1 QAAAGVGGVIKMV
14 EAMRH
19 GVLPKT
25 LHVDE
30 PTPHVEWPDGVRL
43 LTREREWPESEGPR
57 RAAVSSF
64 GVSGTNAHAVL
75 EQAPAEEPA
84 GEDEHTGSDGPWL
97 WPLSAKSEQALR
109 AQADRLRAY
118 VLEGGTPDPTSVGRS
133 LATTRTHFP
142 HRAVVVG
149 RTPEELLDGLR
160 TLADGGVSPGTYSA
174 RTREHEVVFLFSG
187 QGGQYAGMGRELAER
202 FPVFAEAFGRAAAE
216 IDRRLG
222 AEYPVA
228 DVAFGMP
235 GTEGLLDRT
244 LYTQTALFALQ
255 VGLFRLYEHWGVR
268 PAVLVGH

>member
-30 PTPHVEWPDGVRL
+30 PTPHVEWPEAVRL

-75 EQAPAEEPA
+75 EQAPAEEPEA
-84 GEDEHTGSDGPWL
+84 DESAEDTGPWA
-97 WPLSAKSEQALR
+97 WTVSGRTPEAVI
-109 AQADRLRAY
+109 AQAGNIAAFAAERPGLRTGDIA
-118 VLEGGTPDPTSVGRS
+118 VS
-133 LATTRTHFP
+133 LATTRTRLE
-142 HRAVVVG
+142 HRAAVVAAD
-149 RTPEELLDGLR
+149 RDELIAALR
-160 TLADGGVSPGTYSA
+160 DLTADDVTAISA
-174 RTREHEVVFLFSG
+174 DNETAFLFAG

-222 AEYPVA
+222 AEHPVA